1 MASKTQPQNQSAA
14 QPPAQAKSAANESAA
29 DAADQHPAHRDINV
43 ELPCIDGMLMGT
55 LALMTGYAEHQCEQG
70 NPRCRDLMAK
80 KIVSNLFFLATHPRL
95 SVPMAAVMRN
105 LQGHWHTLSALTSLE
120 SDATPGTAQSTVASA
135 EPTSLPNTSPTK
147 SQAFWLPEHASVQ

>member
-1 MASKTQPQNQSAA
+1 MASKPYSQNAT
-14 QPPAQAKSAANESAA
+14 NESAA
-29 DAADQHPAHRDINV
+29 DPADKPPTHHDIDV
-43 ELPCIDGMLMGT
+43 EMPCIDGMLMGT

-120 SDATPGTAQSTVASA
+120 SDATPGTAQSTT
-135 EPTSLPNTSPTK
+135 PTNAQSTSP
-147 SQAFWLPEHASVQ
+147 SHLQAFWLPQHASVQ